1 MPTSGL
7 ELRRKRLLAEIT
19 VTALAAQMGTS
30 RTSLWV
36 LERSAK
42 VSAEHAARYR
52 EAVKTLRAAIDG
64 EATA

>member
-1 MPTSGL
+1 M
-7 ELRRKRLLAEIT
+7 ERLLSEIS

-42 VSAEHAARYR
+42 VSSERAAKYR
-52 EAVKTLRAAIDG
+52 EAVKTLRDSGVDAA
-64 EATA
+64 